1 MAQKNTPE
9 RILERRVHRAP
20 SAVIIT
26 AFAGLAGIVFATL
39 CPIGMR
45 PHFASPNVERFGAYF
60 VLGVLLSLAF
70 PRRRLAVITG
80 VLVLA
85 CALEAAQLLIP
96 GRDGRVADAAVKAL
110 GGIIGASAGYGI
122 YPLRRFLK
130 SLHTLSST
138 TAPTVGP
145 L

>member
-1 MAQKNTPE
+1 MAQKRTPE
-9 RILERRVHRAP
+9 GFRERRLHRP
-20 SAVIIT
+20 SSGVFIT
-26 AFAGLAGIVFATL
+26 AVAGLAGIVFATL

-45 PHFASPNVERFGAYF
+45 PHFASPNIERFGAYF
-60 VLGVLLSLAF
+60 VLGILLSLAF
-70 PRRRLAVITG
+70 PRGRLAVITG

-96 GRDGRVADAAVKAL
+96 GRDGRVVDATVKAL
-110 GGIIGASAGYGI
+110 GGIVGASAGYGV
-122 YPLRRFLK
+122 YPLRRLLK
-130 SLHTLSST
+130 SLHTLGST

>member
-1 MAQKNTPE
+1 
-9 RILERRVHRAP
+9 
-20 SAVIIT
+20 
-26 AFAGLAGIVFATL
+26 
-39 CPIGMR
+39 
-45 PHFASPNVERFGAYF
+45 
-60 VLGVLLSLAF
+60 LAF

-96 GRDGRVADAAVKAL
+96 GRDGRVVDATVKAL
-110 GGIIGASAGYGI
+110 GGIVGASAGYGV
-122 YPLRRFLK
+122 YPLRRLLK
-130 SLHTLSST
+130 SLHTLGST

>member
-1 MAQKNTPE
+1 MAHERTPDGFP
-9 RILERRVHRAP
+9 ERRVHRP
-20 SAVIIT
+20 SSAVVIT
-26 AFAGLAGIVFATL
+26 AVAGLAGIVFATL

-45 PHFASPNVERFGAYF
+45 PHFASPNIERFGAYF

-85 CALEAAQLLIP
+85 CGLEAAQLLIP
-96 GRDGRVADAAVKAL
+96 GRDGRVSDATVKAL
-110 GGIIGASAGYGI
+110 GGIVGASAGYGI
-122 YPLRRFLK
+122 YPLRRLLK
-130 SLHTLSST
+130 SLHALGST